1 MSYAIP
7 NPFFRHTTEGGGNYR
22 KFDKLE
28 DSGAQE
34 EILVDFHESELGD
47 VARYDTGMEENEIVL
62 RDVTEGA
69 LLTGFCED

>member
-1 MSYAIP
+1 MLFLTHSLDTP
-7 NPFFRHTTEGGGNYR
+7 PKEEDNYR

-34 EILVDFHESELGD
+34 EILVDFHESELGN

-62 RDVTEGA
+62 RDETEGA
-69 LLTGFCED
+69 LLTGFCDD